1 MQHGESVNYYCYE
14 LLDILTEHN
23 FYPNEVFCRP
33 CLVLN
38 IFKLDLQFVIP
49 ARQWLEQ
56 AHDLRN

>member
-14 LLDILTEHN
+14 LLEILTEHN

-38 IFKLDLQFVIP
+38 IFKLYLQFVIP
-49 ARQWLEQ
+49 ARQ
-56 AHDLRN
+56 